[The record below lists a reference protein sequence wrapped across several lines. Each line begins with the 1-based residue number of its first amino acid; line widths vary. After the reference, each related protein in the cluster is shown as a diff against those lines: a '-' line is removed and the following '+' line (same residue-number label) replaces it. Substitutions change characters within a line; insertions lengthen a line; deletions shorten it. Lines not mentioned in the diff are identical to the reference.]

1 MAPLI
6 TIGATIPV
14 WRRPAINVTVSQCPM
29 GASANT
35 RSPRGLQPSRRT
47 MLVVTAVSSIN
58 TRRAVSSQPCSRIQ
72 RRRARAT
79 SARLRS
85 AACRLFFEGDAMASK
100 KSRQRAAAHWDAP
113 LVQCRS
119 DLIQREVGMRAD
131 QGADLLRI
139 PLQRRSAPST
149 RHWFASPILAKAL
162 HPADCRTGADL
173 KLFGRFTSR
182 SSCLHEV
189 NYANPQ
195 LTKIRS
201 PHWLALWRINA
212 LARFAQSAL
221 LGNPDSL
228 RSGHAVVPEKRN

>member
-1 MAPLI
+1 
-6 TIGATIPV
+6 
-14 WRRPAINVTVSQCPM
+14 M
-29 GASANT
+29 GASAT
-35 RSPRGLQPSRRT
+35 RRSPRGLQPSRRT

-72 RRRARAT
+72 RRRTRAT

-100 KSRQRAAAHWDAP
+100 KSRQRASAPWNAP

-119 DLIQREVGMRAD
+119 DLIQSEVWMLAD

-149 RHWFASPILAKAL
+149 PHWFGSPVLAKAL
-162 HPADCRTGADL
+162 HPADCRTGTDL
-173 KLFGRFTSR
+173 KLFGRLTSR
-182 SSCLHEV
+182 SSRLHEV

-195 LTKIRS
+195 LTRIRS

-212 LARFAQSAL
+212 LDSLIRRCLGIPIHSGRDAL
-221 LGNPDSL
+221 LTSHWQSMPARR
-228 RSGHAVVPEKRN
+228 RSSAR